1 MSNLGVVAIT
11 KDYYFTP
18 FGCFKKT
25 EKNPLNLLCA
35 PCKVV
40 ETKDW
45 INIDSLPDVARWV

>member
-25 EKNPLNLLCA
+25 QKNPLNLLCA